1 MCKKHLKV
9 KGTLENICI
18 IFSSCIEFLF
28 KKNKKNTKN
37 VTGKKM
43 AKVTSTARN
52 TKTPNPMTDG
62 QLCPETCMS
71 P

>member
-18 IFSSCIEFLF
+18 IFPSCIEFLF

-37 VTGKKM
+37 VTGKKWQ
-43 AKVTSTARN
+43 KSH
-52 TKTPNPMTDG
+52 
-62 QLCPETCMS
+62 QQPETQR
-71 P
+71 PQTQ